1 MSEQTT
7 PIYGSGTI
15 RPESSIGYLL
25 NQARLE
31 LNYAIDQELAD
42 LDVTAA
48 QFGVMARLAYQLADS
63 PGGLCKSMQY
73 DPGAMTRMMD
83 RLEAKG
89 LLLRTRDRNGDRR
102 SVHLELT
109 EQGKALFPVLQKRV
123 VGVLNRL
130 LTGFSTEEARQFEGF
145 LKRLIAN
152 A

>member
-1 MSEQTT
+1 M
-7 PIYGSGTI
+7 

-31 LNYAIDQELAD
+31 LYYAIDKDLAD

-48 QFGVMARLAYQLADS
+48 QFGVMARLAFGMATS
-63 PGGLCKSMQY
+63 PSALCKSLQY

-89 LLLRTRDRNGDRR
+89 LIARSRDPGPKGDRR
-102 SVHLELT
+102 AVRLELT
-109 EQGKALFPVLQKRV
+109 EQGKEMFPKIHARV
-123 VGVLNRL
+123 VGVLNRM
-130 LTGFSTEEARQFEGF
+130 LTGFSAQEARQLEGF
-145 LKRLIAN
+145 LQSLVAN

>member
-1 MSEQTT
+1 MSSG
-7 PIYGSGTI
+7 IYDPQTI
-15 RPESSIGYLL
+15 RPENSIGYLI

-31 LNYAIDQELAD
+31 LYYAIDQELVD

-48 QFGVMARLAYQLADS
+48 QFGVMARLAFGMANS
-63 PGGLCKSMQY
+63 PSALCKSLQY

-89 LLLRTRDRNGDRR
+89 LILRTRDLKGDRR
-102 SVHLELT
+102 AVRLELT
-109 EQGKALFPVLQKRV
+109 AQGKEMFPKLQSRV
-123 VGVLNRL
+123 IGVLNRML
-130 LTGFSTEEARQFEGF
+130 RGFTPDEAARLEGF

>member
-1 MSEQTT
+1 MK
-7 PIYGSGTI
+7 PIYDPKTI

-31 LNYAIDQELAD
+31 LYYAVDKELAD

-48 QFGVMARLAYQLADS
+48 QFGVMARLAFGMASS
-63 PGGLCKSMQY
+63 PSALCKSLQY

-89 LLLRTRDRNGDRR
+89 LIARSRDPKGDRR
-102 SVHLELT
+102 AVRLELT
-109 EQGKALFPVLQKRV
+109 EQGKEMFPKIHARV

-130 LTGFSTEEARQFEGF
+130 LHGFSPKEARQLEDF
-145 LKRLIAN
+145 LQRLVAN

>member
-1 MSEQTT
+1 VK
-7 PIYGSGTI
+7 PIYDPKTI
-15 RPESSIGYLL
+15 RPESSIGYLV

-31 LNYAIDQELAD
+31 LYHAIDQELAD

-48 QFGVMARLAYQLADS
+48 QFGVMARLSFGMANS
-63 PGGLCKSMQY
+63 PSALCKSMQY

-89 LLLRTRDRNGDRR
+89 FIQRTRDSEGDRR
-102 SVHLELT
+102 AVRLELT
-109 EQGKALFPVLQKRV
+109 ALGKEVFPKIQARV

-130 LTGFSTEEARQFEGF
+130 LGGFSAREVRMFEGF
-145 LKRLIAN
+145 LKRLVAN

>member
-1 MSEQTT
+1 MK
-7 PIYGSGTI
+7 PVYDPKTI

-31 LNYAIDQELAD
+31 LYYAIDKDLAD

-48 QFGVMARLAYQLADS
+48 QFGVMARLAFGMATS
-63 PGGLCKSMQY
+63 PSALCRSLQY

-89 LLLRTRDRNGDRR
+89 LIARSRDSNGDRR
-102 SVHLELT
+102 AVRLELT
-109 EQGKALFPVLQKRV
+109 EQGKEMFPKIHARV
-123 VGVLNRL
+123 VGVLNRM
-130 LTGFSTEEARQFEGF
+130 LTGFSAREARQLEGF
-145 LKRLIAN
+145 LQRLVAN

>member
-1 MSEQTT
+1 MN
-7 PIYGSGTI
+7 PIYDQATI

-31 LNYAIDQELAD
+31 LYSAVDRELAD
-42 LDVTAA
+42 LEVTSA
-48 QFGVMARLAYQLADS
+48 QFGVMARLAHGMANS
-63 PGGLCKSMQY
+63 PGALCKSLQY

-89 LLLRTRDRNGDRR
+89 LIRRTRDLKGDRR
-102 SVHLELT
+102 AVRLELT
-109 EQGKALFPVLQKRV
+109 EQGRVMFPKLQARV
-123 VGVLNRL
+123 IGVLNRM
-130 LTGFSTEEARQFEGF
+130 LTGFSAEEAKQFEGF